1 MNTLEKL
8 WFIELTK
15 AQEMENLAKERY
27 ERAQEITKRVIE
39 KGKYLK
45 ELAV

>member
-1 MNTLEKL
+1 MNALEKL
-8 WFIELTK
+8 WLIELTK

-27 ERAQEITKRVIE
+27 ERAQERANRIRE

-45 ELAV
+45 ELAG